1 MLQNITLGNKNQ
13 LANIFISSMTAIERR
28 EEERDRLRREK
39 LVARGVHHGRGGIHE
54 KMLDQ
59 EVFMGR
65 AELPVHGSRSQS
77 RTRRGEGDEDEA
89 WARTGERMMNGGSGG
104 RTRATSN
111 SIPMAM

>member
-1 MLQNITLGNKNQ
+1 
-13 LANIFISSMTAIERR
+13 MTAIERR

-65 AELPVHGSRSQS
+65 AELPVHGHGPGSRSQS
-77 RTRRGEGDEDEA
+77 RTRREEGDEDGTG
-89 WARTGERMMNGGSGG
+89 ARTGEGVMNGGSGG
-104 RTRATSN
+104 RARATSN
-111 SIPMAM
+111 SIPMSIS

>member
-1 MLQNITLGNKNQ
+1 
-13 LANIFISSMTAIERR
+13 MTAIERR

-65 AELPVHGSRSQS
+65 AELPVHGHGPGSRSQS
-77 RTRRGEGDEDEA
+77 RTRREEGDEDGTR
-89 WARTGERMMNGGSGG
+89 ARTGEEVMNGGSGG
-104 RTRATSN
+104 RARATSN
-111 SIPMAM
+111 SIPMSMS